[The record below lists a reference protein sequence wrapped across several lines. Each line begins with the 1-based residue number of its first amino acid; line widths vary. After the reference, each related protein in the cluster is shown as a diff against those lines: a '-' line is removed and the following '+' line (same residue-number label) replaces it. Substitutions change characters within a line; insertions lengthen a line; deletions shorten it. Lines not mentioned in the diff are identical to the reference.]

1 MLFYINCQYNEFANY
16 NVYMIKIKLRQ
27 LIWDN
32 DTTATDI
39 HKTTGISQSILS
51 DIVRGKRTNVGL
63 DIINKLCIY
72 FKCGLSDILEFIP
85 E

>member
-1 MLFYINCQYNEFANY
+1 
-16 NVYMIKIKLRQ
+16 MIKIKLRQ

-39 HKTTGISQSILS
+39 HKATGISQSILS
-51 DIVRGKRTNVGL
+51 DIVRGKRTNVGP

-72 FKCGLSDILEFIP
+72 FDCSINDILEFVP
-85 E
+85 ERK